1 MMDDKRKGG
10 SMVLTRDGFGGCRY
24 YPENS
29 ELSILCT
36 YEDQG
41 HTFVIIQYLDLPFS
55 YRLIN
60 RDGIFLLEEELFN
73 FLDNHIDD
81 IDAGIYEDVTLAKEI
96 TKLMKTQK

>member
-10 SMVLTRDGFGGCRY
+10 SMVLKRDGFGGSRY

-41 HTFVIIQYLDLPFS
+41 NTFVIIQYLDLPFS

-60 RDGIFLLEEELFN
+60 RDGLFLLEEELSN
-73 FLDNHIDD
+73 FLYNQIDE
-81 IDAGIYEDVTLAKEI
+81 IDEGIYEDVNLAKEI
-96 TKLMKTQK
+96 TELMTT